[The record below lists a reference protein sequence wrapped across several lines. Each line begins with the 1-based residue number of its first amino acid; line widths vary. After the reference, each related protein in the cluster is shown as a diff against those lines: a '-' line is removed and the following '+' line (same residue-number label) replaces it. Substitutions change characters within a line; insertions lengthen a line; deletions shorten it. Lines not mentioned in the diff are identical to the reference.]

1 MTVDVIVQRD
11 GGLKQGKDIVDA
23 LIATVAV
30 ALNRGRNELDQQA
43 TPKTPVELTTVYRS
57 GVGLGQLAEVAEGI
71 RAEIYRGKI
80 IRIRHQISP
89 DRATTSLTVQRIS
102 DFG

>member
-1 MTVDVIVQRD
+1 MAVDIFVQRD
-11 GGLKQGKDIVDA
+11 GGLKQGKDIVDP
-23 LIATVAV
+23 LIPTIAV

-43 TPKTPVELTTVYRS
+43 TPKTPVELTTVYRP
-57 GVGLGQLAEVAEGI
+57 GVLLGQLVEIAEGI
-71 RAEIYRGKI
+71 RAEIYRGKV

-89 DRATTSLTVQRIS
+89 DRAVTTLTVQRIS